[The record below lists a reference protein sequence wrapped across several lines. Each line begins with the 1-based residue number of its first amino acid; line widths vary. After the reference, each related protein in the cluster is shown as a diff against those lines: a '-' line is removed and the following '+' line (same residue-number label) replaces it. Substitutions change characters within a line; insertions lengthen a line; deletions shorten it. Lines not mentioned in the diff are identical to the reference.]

1 MRGVCLLTLSA
12 LLVISPGMGKFF
24 LVDTYDSKGN
34 VINNDADT
42 NKPDNIDKM
51 RDSKRYDNFVEKE
64 DNKDI
69 VDDNQQKTTD
79 NINIIVDKYDEDI
92 KDKSKSI
99 SKIID
104 TKENNIIAET
114 EPEPEPYHKI
124 EEIINDVTDKDNN
137 LIMDD
142 KSEPRDDNKTY
153 VPKGGS
159 KDTKSEDITNAEI
172 QLPDLHRISI
182 KKNNKDYY
190 LR

>member
-34 VINNDADT
+34 MIDNKADT
-42 NKPDNIDKM
+42 NKPDNIDQM
-51 RDSKRYDNFVEKE
+51 RDSKRYDNFAEEE

-69 VDDNQQKTTD
+69 IDDNQQKTTD
-79 NINIIVDKYDEDI
+79 NINIIVDKYDQDI
-92 KDKSKSI
+92 KDKSKKI

-104 TKENNIIAET
+104 NEENNVLP

-124 EEIINDVTDKDNN
+124 EEIINDVTSKDNN
-137 LIMDD
+137 IIMDG
-142 KSEPRDDNKTY
+142 KSETTDAKNVD
-153 VPKGGS
+153 S
-159 KDTKSEDITNAEI
+159 KDTKNDNITNATI

-190 LR
+190 LRYIS

>member
-1 MRGVCLLTLSA
+1 MGTLALMLPMRGDCLLTLST

-34 VINNDADT
+34 RIDNEADT

-51 RDSKRYDNFVEKE
+51 RDSKRYDNFVEEE

-69 VDDNQQKTTD
+69 IDDNQQKTTD

-92 KDKSKSI
+92 KDKSKKI

-104 TKENNIIAET
+104 NEDNNVL
-114 EPEPEPYHKI
+114 PEPEPYHKI
-124 EEIINDVTDKDNN
+124 EEIINDVTSKDNN
-137 LIMDD
+137 IIMDD
-142 KSEPRDDNKTY
+142 KSETTDAKNVD
-153 VPKGGS
+153 S
-159 KDTKSEDITNAEI
+159 KDTKNDNITNATI